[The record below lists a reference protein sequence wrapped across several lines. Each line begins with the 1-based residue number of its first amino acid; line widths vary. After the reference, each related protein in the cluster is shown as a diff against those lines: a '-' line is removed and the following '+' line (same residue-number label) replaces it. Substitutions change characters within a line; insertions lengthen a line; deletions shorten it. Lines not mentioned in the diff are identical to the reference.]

1 MKKKFSIAWKASK
14 QPRKQRKY
22 RINSP
27 THIKRK
33 LMCTNLNK
41 DLRKKYNRR
50 SFPLKK
56 GDIIKIM
63 RGKFKN
69 KTGKIELVD
78 LKKLR
83 VTVDGIYNT
92 KKDGTKVNVYFDP
105 SNLQIK
111 ELNLEDKKRRDV
123 LEKTKRQGDE
133 IKNTNEE
140 TKEKKHKETKN
151 ALKEK

>member
-1 MKKKFSIAWKASK
+1 MKKEFSIAWKASK

-33 LMCTNLNK
+33 LMCTNLTK
-41 DLRKKYNRR
+41 ELRKKYNRR
-50 SFPLKK
+50 NFSLKK
-56 GDIIKIM
+56 GDIIRIM

-69 KTGKIELVD
+69 KTGKVELVD

-92 KKDGTKVNVYFDP
+92 KKDGTKISVHFDP

-123 LEKTKRQGDE
+123 LEVKNQNKE
-133 IKNTNEE
+133 IQKKKDIEE
-140 TKEKKHKETKN
+140 KPKEAKN
-151 ALKEK
+151 ALKKK